1 MNAEQPKVQWG
12 QIVDRAWRD
21 EAFRRRLLADPAAV
35 LGEHGL
41 EVQPGVQVRVVED
54 TDRVVHLK
62 LPRRP
67 AAPGE
72 ISEGSLEQ
80 VAAGKTRETY
90 YLSCDT
96 AC

>member
-1 MNAEQPKVQWG
+1 MKAEQQKVWWG

-54 TDRVVHLK
+54 TDRVVHLTR
-62 LPRRP
+62 PRRP
-67 AAPGE
+67 ASPGE
-72 ISEGSLEQ
+72 VSEEELAS
-80 VAAGKTRETY
+80 VAAGRAMISPTY
-90 YLSCDT
+90 VAYTCI
-96 AC
+96 